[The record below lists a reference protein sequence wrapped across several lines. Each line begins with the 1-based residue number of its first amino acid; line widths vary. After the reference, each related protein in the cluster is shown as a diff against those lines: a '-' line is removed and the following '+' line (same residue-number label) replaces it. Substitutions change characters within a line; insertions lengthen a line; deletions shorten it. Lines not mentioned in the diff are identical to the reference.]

1 MKKSLLLVLTA
12 TFIIMLCSCAKEK
25 ETFSYVE
32 NMTGITITSYSG
44 EESDLTLPD
53 EIDGKPVTA
62 LESSAFENCQ
72 SLIHVT
78 FPDSVTEI
86 PANCFKN
93 CINLETITAPS
104 VKKVGLSAFEGTKL
118 IQKDGFVI
126 VGDGILIEYNGT
138 GSNISVPDTV
148 KDIGSVFFA
157 NTTLKSIF
165 LPDTVTALETDAFAA
180 CSELCDIS
188 LPTTIKSIGPFA
200 FYGCYKLET
209 VDIPAGCESIGEHA
223 FADCVSLKSIS
234 IPDSV
239 TEIGNNVFLDSKNV
253 VVTTPFESTA
263 FTYAAEN
270 NIPIE

>member
-1 MKKSLLLVLTA
+1 MKKTLLCILITTFVLT
-12 TFIIMLCSCAKEK
+12 LCSCKEK
-25 ETFSYVE
+25 ETFSYTS
-32 NMTGITITSYSG
+32 NMTGITITAYSG

-53 EIDGKPVTA
+53 EIDGKKVMA
-62 LESSAFENCQ
+62 LESGVFEGCE
-72 SLIHVT
+72 SLTSIT
-78 FPDSVTEI
+78 LPDAITEI

-93 CINLETITAPS
+93 CENLETVTAPA
-104 VKKVGLSAFEGTKL
+104 VTKVGFSAFEGTKL
-118 IQKDGFVI
+118 IEADGFVI
-126 VGDGILIEYNGT
+126 IGDGILIEYNGT
-138 GSNISVPDTV
+138 GSNLSVPDTV
-148 KDIGSVFFA
+148 KDIGTVFFG

-165 LPDTVTALETDAFAA
+165 LPDTVTKLETDAFAA

-200 FYGCYKLET
+200 FYSCYKLEY
-209 VDIPAGCESIGEHA
+209 VDIPAGCQSIGEHA